1 VLWTG
6 PIVEQKAHTES
17 AVALPHGTRSSL
29 ELNSVNGRAPPAAPR
44 KSRLNQTRAI
54 TLLCGAG
61 LLTLA
66 GCGGGADRESVEVGV
81 AMPFTST
88 GVMLEARQAWQLVVE
103 QVEADGGVNHKALQ
117 VVERD
122 TPLDDADDVRPIAD
136 GFIDLTNQ
144 GYKYI
149 ISLLSG
155 SALQPMMEAAMPN
168 GVLAMSITS
177 EDPAATLPEYDGMLL
192 RGILPTDRLIQK
204 QALAL
209 QGEGLGALAIVGE
222 TVQGQVDVRH
232 AAMREAYAACA
243 ECRVTSVTY
252 PAEAD
257 LYRYDWRAVGAEVM
271 LGAPDV
277 IYLTSANAPALL
289 DTIYWAER
297 SGYTGLYYFAHGA
310 FLAGLQS
317 AMPGSEVPERFRSY
331 DLALPPNEH
340 LEQFQRLYEARYGDS
355 FVPEPRL
362 IAFADYLALLALAM
376 TRVGDDD
383 PRAVAATMKELAG
396 PPGESFGTL
405 DYAAAAAA
413 VRAGRD
419 IDFFGLSGPLDFDAR
434 GEVTDGFIQEY
445 GVAPSGAVE
454 ALPAGG
460 P

>member
-1 VLWTG
+1 
-6 PIVEQKAHTES
+6 
-17 AVALPHGTRSSL
+17 
-29 ELNSVNGRAPPAAPR
+29 
-44 KSRLNQTRAI
+44 
-54 TLLCGAG
+54 
-61 LLTLA
+61 
-66 GCGGGADRESVEVGV
+66 
-81 AMPFTST
+81 MPFTST

-103 QVEADGGVNHKALQ
+103 QVEADGGVNRKAFE

-122 TPLDDADDVRPIAD
+122 TPLDDANDVRPIAD
-136 GFIDLTNQ
+136 GFIDLTNE

-155 SALQPMMEAAMPN
+155 SALEPMMAAAMPH

-177 EDPAATLPEYDGMLL
+177 EDSAAALPEYDGMLL

-209 QGEGLGALAIVGE
+209 QAKGLAALAIVGE
-222 TVQGQVDVRH
+222 TVQGEVDVRH

-243 ECRVTSVTY
+243 ECRVASITY

-257 LYRYDWRAVGAEVM
+257 LYRYDWQAVGAQVM

-277 IYLTSANAPALL
+277 IYLASANAAALL

-317 AMPGSEVPERFRSY
+317 AMPGSEVPTRFRSY
-331 DLALPPNEH
+331 DLALPPSDR
-340 LEQFQRLYEARYGDS
+340 LEQFQGQYEARYGES

-362 IAFADYLALLALAM
+362 VAFADYLALLALAM

-383 PRAVAATMKELAG
+383 PREVARAMKELAG

-405 DYAAAAAA
+405 EYAAAAAA

-419 IDFFGLSGPLDFDAR
+419 IDFVGLSGPLDFDAR
-434 GEVTDGFIQEY
+434 GEVADGFIQEY
-445 GVAPSGAVE
+445 GVASNGAVE
-454 ALPAGG
+454 ALAPGA

>member
-1 VLWTG
+1 
-6 PIVEQKAHTES
+6 
-17 AVALPHGTRSSL
+17 
-29 ELNSVNGRAPPAAPR
+29 
-44 KSRLNQTRAI
+44 
-54 TLLCGAG
+54 
-61 LLTLA
+61 
-66 GCGGGADRESVEVGV
+66 
-81 AMPFTST
+81 MPFTST

-103 QVEADGGVNHKALQ
+103 QVEADGGIDHKAFA

-122 TPLDDADDVRPIAD
+122 TPLDDANDVRPIAD
-136 GFIDLTNQ
+136 GFIDLTNE

-155 SALQPMMEAAMPN
+155 SALEPMMAAAMPH

-177 EDPAATLPEYDGMLL
+177 EDPAAGLPEYDGMLL

-209 QGEGLGALAIVGE
+209 QARGLAALAVVGE
-222 TVQGQVDVRH
+222 TVQGEVDGRH
-232 AAMREAYAACA
+232 TAMLEAYESCA
-243 ECRVTSVTY
+243 ECRVASITY

-271 LGAPDV
+271 RSAPDV
-277 IYLTSANAPALL
+277 IYLTSANASALL
-289 DTIYWAER
+289 DTIYWAES

-310 FLAGLQS
+310 LLAVLQS
-317 AMPGSEVPERFRSY
+317 AMLGSEVPARFRSY
-331 DLALPPNEH
+331 DLALPPNDH
-340 LEQFQRLYEARYGDS
+340 LEQFQRQYEARYGES

-396 PPGESFGTL
+396 PPGERFGTL
-405 DYAAAAAA
+405 EYARAAAA

-419 IDFFGLSGPLDFDAR
+419 IDFVGLSGPLDFDAR
-434 GEVTDGFIQEY
+434 GEVTDGFMQEY
-445 GVAPSGAVE
+445 RVAPSGAVE
-454 ALPAGG
+454 ALADGAP
-460 P
+460 